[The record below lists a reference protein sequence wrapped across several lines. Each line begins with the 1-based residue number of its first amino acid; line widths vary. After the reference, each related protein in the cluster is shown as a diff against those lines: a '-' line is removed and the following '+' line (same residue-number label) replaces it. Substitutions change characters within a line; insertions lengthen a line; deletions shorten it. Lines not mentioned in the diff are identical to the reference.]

1 MAKKKTRGKSVRKK
15 ASASARAKAKS
26 SAKTKASAGDP
37 AAAKAGRGTA
47 PWVARH
53 AAKQAAEA
61 RRRNDEPI
69 PPGSARATLRVPDQA
84 DRIKAEISELHALV
98 REIRGLKK
106 QLDSKFLDVGTILGQ
121 IRDRELFR
129 AKGYSSFETF
139 VERELDLGKAVC
151 LNLEKIPRLFQLD
164 AARELGF
171 AALSKAV
178 AALEEHAEPTA
189 PPKPLRPP
197 TRSRR

>member
-1 MAKKKTRGKSVRKK
+1 
-15 ASASARAKAKS
+15 
-26 SAKTKASAGDP
+26 
-37 AAAKAGRGTA
+37 RGTA

-53 AAKQAAEA
+53 AAKQAEEA

-84 DRIKAEISELHALV
+84 DRIKAEISELHGLV
-98 REIRGLKK
+98 REIRAMKK

-164 AARELGF
+164 AARKLGF

>member
-1 MAKKKTRGKSVRKK
+1 MAKKKSRGKSVRQK
-15 ASASARAKAKS
+15 ASASARAKTTS
-26 SAKTKASAGDP
+26 SATTKASAD
-37 AAAKAGRGTA
+37 AAGAGKGGRGTA

-53 AAKQAAEA
+53 AAKQAEEA
-61 RRRNDEPI
+61 RRRNVEPI
-69 PPGSARATLRVPDQA
+69 PPGSARATLRVPDHA

-98 REIRGLKK
+98 KEIRGLKK
-106 QLDSKFLDVGTILGQ
+106 QLDSKFLEVGTILGQ

-139 VERELDLGKAVC
+139 VERELDLGKAAC
-151 LNLEKIPRLFQLD
+151 LTLEKIPRLFQLD
-164 AARELGF
+164 AAQQLGF

-197 TRSRR
+197 TRSQR